1 MGNNEWQT
9 SYANTFVFTKKH
21 TNNLPK
27 MLGSLESSESEKL
40 KRININKEVVLYV
53 ELKVEKS

>member
-1 MGNNEWQT
+1 
-9 SYANTFVFTKKH
+9 
-21 TNNLPK
+21 
-27 MLGSLESSESEKL
+27 MLGSPESSESEKL